1 MSEQVSPVFTDDT
14 GQAVRIPQEFRLHA
28 NRVSISRNDAGDLVI
43 RALPTQRGTA
53 LMQALQGFDAELA
66 DELAELVRQD
76 RLAQSDVQERDEL

>member
-1 MSEQVSPVFTDDT
+1 MSEQVSPVFTDDA

-28 NRVSISRNDAGDLVI
+28 NRVAISRNDAGDLVI

-66 DELAELVRQD
+66 DELAELVQRD
-76 RLAQSDVQERDEL
+76 RLAQSAVQERDTL